1 MRAFTGAARGD
12 RVMTEAYYRLTDKPD
27 SGAVMVEDILQPH
40 RHRTLRRT
48 QGEKTGLRVKVSSA
62 VNFAKRG
69 KGLGGTNQTGAAAR
83 PFPVPHIFVGL
94 ALGQKERDA
103 VARLGQTLALCDE
116 LIGRG
121 MLGGGIV
128 RRDDIASAR
137 LQNAVLWR
145 GEQEPSAGP
154 QAGEFHG
161 MREIPMLLVTISA
174 AQPARGGGGDFETP
188 EASAHPSRLPAG
200 RPRQA
205 AQLRRRPN
213 SASHG

>member
-1 MRAFTGAARGD
+1 
-12 RVMTEAYYRLTDKPD
+12 MTEAYYRLTDKPD

-40 RHRTLRRT
+40 RHWTLRRT

-83 PFPVPHIFVGL
+83 PIPVPHIFVGL

-174 AQPARGGGGDFETP
+174 AQPARGGGGFRDARSFGAPITASSRSSATGRA
-188 EASAHPSRLPAG
+188 ASAQTQLHVARLG
-200 RPRQA
+200 RK
-205 AQLRRRPN
+205 
-213 SASHG
+213 SSIIMGSC